1 MSWNVTTVNKGVNM
15 TKKERVVV
23 PVDALWLAKE
33 ISTTYVNKS
42 LSALSKATGLS
53 VSDLNRILRYY
64 QHS

>member
-1 MSWNVTTVNKGVNM
+1 M

-23 PVDALWLAKE
+23 LVDALWLAKE